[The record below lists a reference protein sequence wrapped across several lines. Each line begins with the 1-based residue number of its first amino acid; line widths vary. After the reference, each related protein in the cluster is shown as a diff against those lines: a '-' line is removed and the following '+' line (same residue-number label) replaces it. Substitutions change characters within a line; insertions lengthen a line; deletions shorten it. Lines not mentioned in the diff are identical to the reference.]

1 MNELTIMN
9 QTCPIYKS
17 AELNKATRKI
27 FGAAT
32 EIKSRYFEIAA
43 TIAAVAAA
51 KSYEAD
57 GFADV
62 HAWTNAAF
70 GIKKTTSYD
79 MVRIGRDYIR
89 QQLANGRVK
98 GYETN
103 LVPDGAPNFTSG
115 QIVPLLSLG
124 REKAGELVDDGE
136 VTPDMSIREI
146 KKVVKAIKES
156 EKGGEPEKEGE
167 SVEAPEREEA
177 SEENAAVMVDVTD
190 EKGGKYRVPYAVLI
204 LYRID

>member
-115 QIVPLLSLG
+115 QIVPLLPLG
-124 REKAGELVDDGE
+124 REKAGELVDGGE

-156 EKGGEPEKEGE
+156 EKGGEPEKEE
-167 SVEAPEREEA
+167 SAENPEEEK
-177 SEENAAVMVDVTD
+177 SEENAAVMVEVID
-190 EKGGKYRVPYAVLI
+190 EKNIRYRVPYAVLI
-204 LYRID
+204 LYKID

>member
-51 KSYEAD
+51 KSYEDD

-115 QIVPLLSLG
+115 QIVPLLPLG
-124 REKAGELVDDGE
+124 REKAGELVDGGE

-156 EKGGEPEKEGE
+156 EKVGEPEKEE
-167 SVEAPEREEA
+167 SAEAPEGEGT
-177 SEENAAVMVDVTD
+177 SEEIDAVMVDVTD
-190 EKGGKYRVPYAVLI
+190 EKGVKYRVPYAVLI
-204 LYRID
+204 LYKID